1 MDYRH
6 GEVGEVSV
14 DLLFDDFIKAGTCKH
29 ILSTFQ
35 QLCEELDI
43 KHTTHRHFY
52 RRLRNR
58 ITSWKAQ
65 TVWAKLDK
73 RAGLKEYRKGESC
86 SDTRVLVIGAGPCG
100 LRTAIEC
107 ALLGARVVL
116 LEKRDSFSRNNVL
129 HLWPYL
135 ITDLKNLGAKKF
147 FGKFCAGA
155 IDHISIRQLQCIL
168 MKAALILGVEIHCNV
183 GFEDLLE
190 PPEDQSTHNIGWR
203 CKVEPPDHPVSE
215 YEFDVLIGADGKR
228 NTLQGFRRK
237 EFRGKLAIAITANFI
252 NRNTT
257 EEASVEE
264 ISGVAFIFNQKFF
277 KDLTEQTGIDLENI
291 VYYKD
296 DTHYFVMTA
305 KKTSLLDKGVL
316 IRDFPDTASLL
327 SPANVNRDRLMDY
340 AREAADF
347 STNQQLP
354 HLDYAINH
362 YGQPDIAMFDF
373 TSMFA
378 AQNASRVIE
387 RNGHN
392 LLIGLV
398 GDSLLEPFWP
408 TGSGCARGFLSC
420 LDAAWMIRRW
430 ASGKMTPLQV
440 LAERESIFLRLSQTT
455 PENLHKNHHM
465 YTIDPNT
472 RYPNLNFKA
481 ILPEQMRHLYD
492 CGDGTNLDEIIDIP
506 AKRARN
512 DDFVDSYTLLRWCQ
526 KLLNT
531 GTFRTVHIVDL
542 TSSWRNGFP
551 LCYLINILKP
561 NAIDMNSLN
570 SKEGAKNCQ
579 FAFDVAQREF
589 GIAPV
594 MTGEEMTQCSATD
607 KLAMISYLSQFY
619 QRFRKDRASSFESP
633 REESHKSHK
642 SPHHRLSIL
651 QKLRVSAR
659 FSRSKKRKEKDGD
672 KHETSFSKRRLKE
685 KEVKATNG
693 DIHLTKYN
701 KLPMD
706 EIANKLTVQP
716 KNENVKQKEES
727 LAAVKVSAMAEILVS
742 KFKGQQ
748 DEPVKT
754 SPATKRKQP
763 GVLLAATKAS
773 EFCYFCKKRVYLME
787 RMSAE
792 GIFFHRECLK
802 CSFCSAGLRLSNYSH
817 ERSHTGEV
825 KFYCFRHQRP
835 ESRVQ
840 VRSRRKRSWLKDD
853 SLKENIPKISIDTS
867 DSPTPQRTKTD
878 GSPKKVPSPLSPPLM
893 PDADFVKAK
902 KTPER
907 IEFENSIDGLQE
919 EESEEELTEHNLRA
933 SMSSEAILSDEEEE
947 NMSDSDLDY
956 RSSDDAELTE
966 VMEETFGLKKDLT
979 LEEALEV
986 VETLKRKS
994 HENLIDAVNNEG
1006 KVKYMDSDD
1015 DDDTEVEGD
1024 SEFETDQEDDDT
1036 EMEDDVW
1043 EEAEV
1048 EPTPSVTPNKKLSLN
1063 IPPPDISSVECKAR
1077 RANFFT
1083 TPPEVVRL
1091 DPWKMFGMG
1100 KTNEDINKNPKSEDS
1115 EEVITTQPHAAADM
1129 IPSDTEAT
1137 DRQIKTEILDEDE
1150 NKERQEEVVAGADAD
1165 DQRTDEECDEVFDS
1179 DHEEDGEEDADDK
1192 DALKYE
1198 MEKLLVDID
1207 HKSSAS
1213 GESVPDLLKT
1223 DEEEAHSSSAD
1234 EEDEAAGMDIAML
1247 EDTEQAVLKSVQQM
1261 SENGSSSSGRTTLQ
1275 DVLNSVEGMRA
1286 EDIEVNVQDFTR
1298 VDDRFITRTRGGRK
1312 GAVKKKKRP
1321 TYRDS
1326 VGSDSSFTISTPSHS
1341 GRSSVSSLSSE
1352 LDHNQTYVKDE
1363 DNDEKPDEDLL
1374 RDYQLTLSQVLG
1386 EEYTDSTTP
1395 RNNVDEDNLDETL
1408 NAEQDEFENSFVDKD
1423 KSFYATPNAS
1433 ASDKSANISDKYSSA
1448 NENSTE
1454 LSPDAVCNNNITKTN
1469 SDGSAWRPL
1478 PPLPPVD
1485 NDENVKSS
1493 SKSLTKRQNSTES
1506 GGDSGTERRPSTG
1519 RQLPDISNLT
1529 SKVAQQG
1536 FQSKFMKKKIGS
1548 PTSTMTS
1555 GDSTT
1560 SGKESSSS
1568 PEMKFKHRSV
1578 STDSSRNNYTSSSSA
1593 SGDKDRV
1600 PKSKEKKMR
1609 VSVDHSKLRAVSSY
1623 EDSSSQNEEA
1633 GGRKKKIGIDSRL
1646 KNQMKEEI
1654 NKPRVSV
1661 GEHMV
1666 DDIPFADDSEEDPH
1680 YDNFYTPATSVK
1692 SKPAPAL
1699 KRPSPQR
1706 DIRKRLLPM
1715 PPNQGESTP
1724 AVPTIDH
1731 IRQLKRT
1738 DMDKAR
1744 EKARE
1749 KARLKSDEE
1758 LGLANMGYTPVAG
1771 HKGHRYHRG
1780 NSTTPSTSD
1789 QVFSDS
1795 DDNHKSKV
1803 LHSTPN
1809 GEVVQLPKFSK
1820 GKKNENL
1827 DNSTNGKSSD
1837 RSDTETK
1844 STNKKRK
1851 SLLQMLRPGKEKN
1864 KDFKDKRSSSNDT
1877 LDEKTEKKVKKT
1889 LKSDKKKKKPH
1900 KSEGDALDKGL
1911 SEGMQD
1917 LKIVG
1922 SMFGQ
1927 KGTPTGRRP
1936 GHAVRR
1942 TVAPRADLEE
1952 FSDSDE
1958 SHVSV
1963 ETTLSRRSR
1972 DRRTMSEDEVN
1983 VKIARRVQSAAKKQL
1998 KQREQKRLRMA
2009 QEIQRQLE
2017 EVDVKQRELEERGV
2031 SIEKALRGD
2040 GPDAEREEKELMQE
2054 WFNLVYEKNALVR
2067 YESELMVNA
2076 QYMEL
2081 EDRHGR
2087 LEQRLRERMAMDN
2100 FLLYDVGERSLSEMF
2115 RDFAILDIVKTQE
2128 QAAEE
2133 KRILDELL
2141 QVVEERNNL
2150 VAMLEEDRLRERE
2163 EDSELQSMM
2172 QNKGF
2177 NLSPLDS
2184 TRKLRDSQ
2192 GFPLSC

>member
-14 DLLFDDFIKAGTCKH
+14 DVLFDDFIKAGTCKH

-73 RAGLKEYRKGESC
+73 RAGLKEYRKGEAC
-86 SDTRVLVIGAGPCG
+86 SDTRVLVIGGGPCG
-100 LRTAIEC
+100 LRMAIEC

-116 LEKRDSFSRNNVL
+116 VEKRDSFSRNNVL

-183 GFEDLLE
+183 GFEGILE
-190 PPEDQSTHNIGWR
+190 PPEDQSTHKVGWR
-203 CKVEPPDHPVSE
+203 CKVDPPDHPVSE

-228 NTLQGFRRK
+228 NTLQGFKRK

-316 IRDFPDTASLL
+316 IRDYPDTASLL
-327 SPANVNRDRLMDY
+327 SPNNVNRDSLMDY

-378 AQNASRVIE
+378 AKNASRVIE

-392 LLIGLV
+392 LLTGLV

-420 LDAAWMIRRW
+420 MDAAWMIRRW

-465 YTIDPNT
+465 YTLDPNT
-472 RYPNLNFKA
+472 RYPNLNSKA
-481 ILPEQMRHLYD
+481 LIPEQLRHLYD
-492 CGDGTNLDEIIDIP
+492 CGDGTNMDEIIDIP

-561 NAIDMNSLN
+561 NLLDMNTLN
-570 SKEGAKNCQ
+570 SKEATKNCQ
-579 FAFDVAQREF
+579 LAFDIAQKEF

-633 REESHKSHK
+633 REDSHKSHK

-659 FSRSKKRKEKDGD
+659 FARSKKRKEKEGD
-672 KHETSFSKRRLKE
+672 KHETSFSKRRLKDN
-685 KEVKATNG
+685 EVKETNG
-693 DIHLTKYN
+693 DVQLTKYN

-706 EIANKLTVQP
+706 EIANKLTVQT
-716 KNENVKQKEES
+716 KSENFKQKEES
-727 LAAVKVSAMAEILVS
+727 LAAVKVSAMAELLVS

-748 DEPVKT
+748 EEPVKT

-763 GVLLAATKAS
+763 GVLMAATKAS

-802 CSFCSAGLRLSNYSH
+802 CSYCSAGLRLSNYSH

-853 SLKENIPKISIDTS
+853 SLKENIPKITIDTS
-867 DSPTPQRTKTD
+867 DSPTPQRKKTD

-893 PDADFVKAK
+893 PDSDYIKAK

-933 SMSSEAILSDEEEE
+933 SMSSEAILSDGEEE
-947 NMSDSDLDY
+947 NMSDSDLE
-956 RSSDDAELTE
+956 SSDDDELTE

-1006 KVKYMDSDD
+1006 KVKYMDSDE

-1024 SEFETDQEDDDT
+1024 SDFETDQDDEDT

-1043 EEAEV
+1043 EEAE
-1048 EPTPSVTPNKKLSLN
+1048 EEQAPAVTPNNKLSLN
-1063 IPPPDISSVECKAR
+1063 IPPPDPSNVECKAR

-1100 KTNEDINKNPKSEDS
+1100 ETNEDINKIPKSEDS

-1129 IPSDTEAT
+1129 IGSDTEAT

-1150 NKERQEEVVAGADAD
+1150 NKERQEEVMARADED

-1179 DHEEDGEEDADDK
+1179 EEDGEDVDDK

-1213 GESVPDLLKT
+1213 GESVPDILKT
-1223 DEEEAHSSSAD
+1223 DEEEVHSSSA
-1234 EEDEAAGMDIAML
+1234 EEDGEVAGVEVGML
-1247 EDTEQAVLKSVQQM
+1247 EDTEQAVLRSVQQM

-1275 DVLNSVEGMRA
+1275 DVLNSVEGMNA
-1286 EDIEVNVQDFTR
+1286 EDERINLQDFTG

-1312 GAVKKKKRP
+1312 GVVKKKKRP

-1352 LDHNQTYVKDE
+1352 LDHNQPYGGEDE
-1363 DNDEKPDEDLL
+1363 NEEKPDEDLL
-1374 RDYQLTLSQVLG
+1374 RDYQLTLSQALG
-1386 EEYTDSTTP
+1386 EDYSDSTTP
-1395 RNNVDEDNLDETL
+1395 RDNGNQDNLDETL
-1408 NAEQDEFENSFVDKD
+1408 QAEQEELDSSIVDKE

-1448 NENSTE
+1448 NENFSE
-1454 LSPDAVCNNNITKTN
+1454 MSPDAVFNDDLTKTN
-1469 SDGSAWRPL
+1469 SNGSAWRPL
-1478 PPLPPVD
+1478 PPPPPVD
-1485 NDENVKSS
+1485 NNDNVKSS
-1493 SKSLTKRQNSTES
+1493 TKSLTKRQNSTES
-1506 GGDSGTERRPSTG
+1506 GGDSGKEGRTSTG

-1529 SKVAQQG
+1529 SKVSEQG

-1578 STDSSRNNYTSSSSA
+1578 STDSSRNNYTSSSST

-1609 VSVDHSKLRAVSSY
+1609 VSVDHTKLRALSSY

-1633 GGRKKKIGIDSRL
+1633 GDRKKKIGIDSRL
-1646 KNQMKEEI
+1646 KSKMKEEI
-1654 NKPRVSV
+1654 YKPRVSV

-1692 SKPAPAL
+1692 SRPAPAM

-1706 DIRKRLLPM
+1706 DIRKRILPT

-1771 HKGHRYHRG
+1771 HKGHRYRRG
-1780 NSTTPSTSD
+1780 NSSTPSTSD
-1789 QVFSDS
+1789 QVLSDS
-1795 DDNHKSKV
+1795 DDNHIKLKV

-1809 GEVVQLPKFSK
+1809 GEVVLPPKFTK
-1820 GKKNENL
+1820 DKKTKQF
-1827 DNSTNGKSSD
+1827 DNSTNGKSTD
-1837 RSDTETK
+1837 KSDTETK

-1877 LDEKTEKKVKKT
+1877 LDEKSEKKVKKT
-1889 LKSDKKKKKPH
+1889 PKSDKKKKKTH

-1927 KGTPTGRRP
+1927 KDTPTGRRP

-1963 ETTLSRRSR
+1963 DTTLSRRSR

-1983 VKIARRVQSAAKKQL
+1983 VKIARRVQSAAKKQQ

-2031 SIEKALRGD
+2031 SIEKALRGE

-2087 LEQRLRERMAMDN
+2087 LEQKLRERMAMDN
-2100 FLLYDVGERSLSEMF
+2100 
-2115 RDFAILDIVKTQE
+2115 IVKTQE

-2163 EDSELQSMM
+2163 EDSELKSMM

>member
-116 LEKRDSFSRNNVL
+116 VEKRDSFSRNNVL

-190 PPEDQSTHNIGWR
+190 PPEDQTTHNIGWR
-203 CKVEPPDHPVSE
+203 CKVDPPDHPVSE

-228 NTLQGFRRK
+228 NTLQGFKRK

-327 SPANVNRDRLMDY
+327 APANVNRDRLMDY

-392 LLIGLV
+392 LLMGLV

-481 ILPEQMRHLYD
+481 LLPEQLRHLYD
-492 CGDGTNLDEIIDIP
+492 CGDGTNLDEIIDVP

-561 NAIDMNSLN
+561 NLIDMNIMN

-579 FAFDVAQREF
+579 IAFDVAQREF

-594 MTGEEMTQCSATD
+594 MSGEEMTQCSATD

-619 QRFRKDRASSFESP
+619 QKFRKDRASSFESP
-633 REESHKSHK
+633 REESHNKSHHK

-672 KHETSFSKRRLKE
+672 KHETSFSKRRHKD

-693 DIHLTKYN
+693 DIQLTKYN

-706 EIANKLTVQP
+706 EIANKLTAQP
-716 KNENVKQKEES
+716 KNENKQKEES

-742 KFKGQQ
+742 KFKGHQE
-748 DEPVKT
+748 EPVKT

-817 ERSHTGEV
+817 ERTHTGEV

-840 VRSRRKRSWLKDD
+840 AKPRRKRSWLKDD
-853 SLKENIPKISIDTS
+853 SHKENIPKISIDSS
-867 DSPTPQRTKTD
+867 DSPTPQRKKTD
-878 GSPKKVPSPLSPPLM
+878 GSLKKIPSPLSPPLM
-893 PDADFVKAK
+893 PDSDIVKAK

-933 SMSSEAILSDEEEE
+933 SMSSDAILSDGEED
-947 NMSDSDLDY
+947 NMSDSDLE
-956 RSSDDAELTE
+956 SSDDAELTE

-1006 KVKYMDSDD
+1006 KVKYMDSDE

-1024 SEFETDQEDDDT
+1024 SDFDTEDDDT

-1048 EPTPSVTPNKKLSLN
+1048 EQTPSVTPNKKLSLN
-1063 IPPPDISSVECKAR
+1063 IPPPDTSSVECKAR

-1100 KTNEDINKNPKSEDS
+1100 KTNEDINKNPKAEESEEVVTVQPNATVDIPS
-1115 EEVITTQPHAAADM
+1115 DEVITTQPHAAADL

-1150 NKERQEEVVAGADAD
+1150 NKERQEEVISKDDED

-1179 DHEEDGEEDADDK
+1179 EEEEEEEEEEDLDDK
-1192 DALKYE
+1192 DALKHE

-1207 HKSSAS
+1207 HKSSVS
-1213 GESVPDLLKT
+1213 GDSVPDLLKT
-1223 DEEEAHSSSAD
+1223 DEEEVQSSSAD
-1234 EEDEAAGMDIAML
+1234 EEDEGLRM

-1275 DVLNSVEGMRA
+1275 DVLNSVEGMNA
-1286 EDIEVNVQDFTR
+1286 DNQDIQMQDFSR

-1326 VGSDSSFTISTPSHS
+1326 FGSDSSFTISTPSNS

-1352 LDHNQTYVKDE
+1352 VDHNQAFVKDE
-1363 DNDEKPDEDLL
+1363 EKDEKPDEDLL

-1386 EEYTDSTTP
+1386 EDYSDNTTP
-1395 RNNVDEDNLDETL
+1395 RNNDDNLDDTL
-1408 NAEQDEFENSFVDKD
+1408 HAEQEEFENSFVDKD
-1423 KSFYATPNAS
+1423 NSFYATPNAS

-1448 NENSTE
+1448 NENI
-1454 LSPDAVCNNNITKTN
+1454 SPDMMYDNNVPKKN

-1478 PPLPPVD
+1478 PPPPVD
-1485 NDENVKSS
+1485 NNDNVKPSI
-1493 SKSLTKRQNSTES
+1493 KSLTKRQNSTES
-1506 GGDSGTERRPSTG
+1506 GGESGKERRPSTG

-1593 SGDKDRV
+1593 NGDKERV
-1600 PKSKEKKMR
+1600 PKSKDKKTR
-1609 VSVDHSKLRAVSSY
+1609 VSVDHTKLRALSSY
-1623 EDSSSQNEEA
+1623 DDSSSQNEEA
-1633 GGRKKKIGIDSRL
+1633 GGRKKKIGVDSNVR
-1646 KNQMKEEI
+1646 NQVKEEL

-1661 GEHMV
+1661 GEHIV

-1680 YDNFYTPATSVK
+1680 YDNFYTPATSIK
-1692 SKPAPAL
+1692 SRPAPAM
-1699 KRPSPQR
+1699 KRPSPKR
-1706 DIRKRLLPM
+1706 DIRKRILPT
-1715 PPNQGESTP
+1715 PPSPGESTP
-1724 AVPTIDH
+1724 AIPTIDH

-1771 HKGHRYHRG
+1771 HKGHRYRRG
-1780 NSTTPSTSD
+1780 NSSTPSTSD
-1789 QVFSDS
+1789 HVFSDS
-1795 DDNHKSKV
+1795 DDNYKSKV

-1809 GEVVQLPKFSK
+1809 GEAVQLPKFSK
-1820 GKKNENL
+1820 EKKTEQLEN
-1827 DNSTNGKSSD
+1827 SANGKSSD

-1851 SLLQMLRPGKEKN
+1851 SILQMLRPGKEKS

-1877 LDEKTEKKVKKT
+1877 LDEKTEKKAKKT
-1889 LKSDKKKKKPH
+1889 PKSDKKKKKPH

-1917 LKIVG
+1917 LKLVG
-1922 SMFGQ
+1922 SMFGR

-1936 GHAVRR
+1936 GHSVRR

-2031 SIEKALRGD
+2031 SIEKALRGE

-2100 FLLYDVGERSLSEMF
+2100 
-2115 RDFAILDIVKTQE
+2115 IVKTQE

-2141 QVVEERNNL
+2141 EVVEERNNL

>member
-14 DLLFDDFIKAGTCKH
+14 DVLFDDFIKAGTCKH

-73 RAGLKEYRKGESC
+73 RAGLKEYRKGEAC
-86 SDTRVLVIGAGPCG
+86 SDTRVLVIGGGPCG
-100 LRTAIEC
+100 LRMAIEC

-116 LEKRDSFSRNNVL
+116 VEKRDSFSRNNVL

-183 GFEDLLE
+183 GFEGILE
-190 PPEDQSTHNIGWR
+190 PPEDQSTHKVGWR
-203 CKVEPPDHPVSE
+203 CKVDPPDHPVSE

-228 NTLQGFRRK
+228 NTLQGFKRK

-316 IRDFPDTASLL
+316 IRDYPDTASLL
-327 SPANVNRDRLMDY
+327 SPNNVNRDSLMDY

-378 AQNASRVIE
+378 AKNASRVIE

-392 LLIGLV
+392 LLTGLV

-420 LDAAWMIRRW
+420 MDAAWMIRRW

-465 YTIDPNT
+465 YTLDPNT
-472 RYPNLNFKA
+472 RYPNLNSKA
-481 ILPEQMRHLYD
+481 LIPEQLRHLYD
-492 CGDGTNLDEIIDIP
+492 CGDGTNMDEIIDIP

-561 NAIDMNSLN
+561 NLLDMNTLN
-570 SKEGAKNCQ
+570 SKEATKNCQ
-579 FAFDVAQREF
+579 LAFDIAQKEF

-633 REESHKSHK
+633 REDSHKSHK

-659 FSRSKKRKEKDGD
+659 FARSKKRKEKEGD
-672 KHETSFSKRRLKE
+672 KHETSFSKRRLKDN
-685 KEVKATNG
+685 EVKETNG
-693 DIHLTKYN
+693 DVQLTKYN

-706 EIANKLTVQP
+706 EIANKLTVQT
-716 KNENVKQKEES
+716 KSENFKQKEES
-727 LAAVKVSAMAEILVS
+727 LAAVKVSAMAELLVS

-748 DEPVKT
+748 EEPVKT

-763 GVLLAATKAS
+763 GVLMAATKAS

-802 CSFCSAGLRLSNYSH
+802 CSYCSAGLRLSNYSH

-853 SLKENIPKISIDTS
+853 SLKENIPKITIDTS
-867 DSPTPQRTKTD
+867 DSPTPQRKKTD

-893 PDADFVKAK
+893 PDSDYIKAK

-933 SMSSEAILSDEEEE
+933 SMSSEAILSDGEEE

-956 RSSDDAELTE
+956 RSSDDDELTE

-1006 KVKYMDSDD
+1006 KVKYMDSDE

-1024 SEFETDQEDDDT
+1024 SDFETDQDDEDT

-1043 EEAEV
+1043 EEAE
-1048 EPTPSVTPNKKLSLN
+1048 EEQAPAVTPNNKLSLN
-1063 IPPPDISSVECKAR
+1063 IPPPDPSNVECKAR

-1100 KTNEDINKNPKSEDS
+1100 ETNEDINKIPKSEDS

-1129 IPSDTEAT
+1129 IGSDTEAT

-1150 NKERQEEVVAGADAD
+1150 NKERQEEVMARADED

-1179 DHEEDGEEDADDK
+1179 EEDGEDVDDK

-1213 GESVPDLLKT
+1213 GESVPDILKT
-1223 DEEEAHSSSAD
+1223 DEEEVHSSSA
-1234 EEDEAAGMDIAML
+1234 EEDGEVAGVEVGML
-1247 EDTEQAVLKSVQQM
+1247 EDTEQAVLRSVQQM

-1275 DVLNSVEGMRA
+1275 DVLNSVEGMNA
-1286 EDIEVNVQDFTR
+1286 EDERINLQDFTG

-1312 GAVKKKKRP
+1312 GVVKKKKRP

-1352 LDHNQTYVKDE
+1352 LDHNQPYGGEDE
-1363 DNDEKPDEDLL
+1363 NEEKPDEDLL
-1374 RDYQLTLSQVLG
+1374 RDYQLTLSQALG
-1386 EEYTDSTTP
+1386 EDYSDSTTP
-1395 RNNVDEDNLDETL
+1395 RDNGNQDNLDETL
-1408 NAEQDEFENSFVDKD
+1408 QAEQEELDSSIVDKE

-1448 NENSTE
+1448 NENFSE
-1454 LSPDAVCNNNITKTN
+1454 MSPDAVFNDDLTKTN
-1469 SDGSAWRPL
+1469 SNGSAWRPL
-1478 PPLPPVD
+1478 PPPPPVD
-1485 NDENVKSS
+1485 NNDNVKSS
-1493 SKSLTKRQNSTES
+1493 TKSLTKRQNSTES
-1506 GGDSGTERRPSTG
+1506 GGDSGKEGRTSTG

-1529 SKVAQQG
+1529 SKVSEQG

-1578 STDSSRNNYTSSSSA
+1578 STDSSRNNYTSSSST

-1609 VSVDHSKLRAVSSY
+1609 VSVDHTKLRALSSY

-1633 GGRKKKIGIDSRL
+1633 GDRKKKIGIDSRL
-1646 KNQMKEEI
+1646 KSKMKEEI
-1654 NKPRVSV
+1654 YKPRVSV

-1692 SKPAPAL
+1692 SRPAPAM

-1706 DIRKRLLPM
+1706 DIRKRILPT

-1771 HKGHRYHRG
+1771 HKGHRYRRG
-1780 NSTTPSTSD
+1780 NSSTPSTSD
-1789 QVFSDS
+1789 QVLSDS
-1795 DDNHKSKV
+1795 DDNHIKLKV

-1809 GEVVQLPKFSK
+1809 GEVVLPPKFTK
-1820 GKKNENL
+1820 DKKTKQF
-1827 DNSTNGKSSD
+1827 DNSTNGKSTD
-1837 RSDTETK
+1837 KSDTETK

-1877 LDEKTEKKVKKT
+1877 LDEKSEKKVKKT
-1889 LKSDKKKKKPH
+1889 PKSDKKKKKTH

-1927 KGTPTGRRP
+1927 KDTPTGRRP

-1963 ETTLSRRSR
+1963 DTTLSRRSR

-1983 VKIARRVQSAAKKQL
+1983 VKIARRVQSAAKKQQ

-2031 SIEKALRGD
+2031 SIEKALRGE

-2087 LEQRLRERMAMDN
+2087 LEQKLRERMAMDN
-2100 FLLYDVGERSLSEMF
+2100 
-2115 RDFAILDIVKTQE
+2115 IVKTQE

-2163 EDSELQSMM
+2163 EDSELKSMM

>member
-14 DLLFDDFIKAGTCKH
+14 DVLFDDFIKAGTCKH

-73 RAGLKEYRKGESC
+73 RAGLKEYRKGEAC
-86 SDTRVLVIGAGPCG
+86 SDTRVLVIGGGPCG
-100 LRTAIEC
+100 LRMAIEC

-116 LEKRDSFSRNNVL
+116 VEKRDSFSRNNVL

-183 GFEDLLE
+183 GFEGILE
-190 PPEDQSTHNIGWR
+190 PPEDQSTHKVGWR
-203 CKVEPPDHPVSE
+203 CKVDPPDHPVSE

-228 NTLQGFRRK
+228 NTLQGFKRK

-316 IRDFPDTASLL
+316 IRDYPDTASLL
-327 SPANVNRDRLMDY
+327 SPNNVNRDSLMDY

-378 AQNASRVIE
+378 AKNASRVIE

-392 LLIGLV
+392 LLTGLV

-420 LDAAWMIRRW
+420 MDAAWMIRRW

-465 YTIDPNT
+465 YTLDPNT
-472 RYPNLNFKA
+472 RYPNLNSKA
-481 ILPEQMRHLYD
+481 LIPEQLRHLYD
-492 CGDGTNLDEIIDIP
+492 CGDGTNMDEIIDIP

-561 NAIDMNSLN
+561 NLLDMNTLN
-570 SKEGAKNCQ
+570 SKEATKNCQ
-579 FAFDVAQREF
+579 LAFDIAQKEF

-633 REESHKSHK
+633 REDSHKSHK

-659 FSRSKKRKEKDGD
+659 FARSKKRKEKEGD
-672 KHETSFSKRRLKE
+672 KHETSFSKRRLKDN
-685 KEVKATNG
+685 EVKETNG
-693 DIHLTKYN
+693 DVQLTKYN

-706 EIANKLTVQP
+706 EIANKLTVQT
-716 KNENVKQKEES
+716 KSENFKQKEES
-727 LAAVKVSAMAEILVS
+727 LAAVKVSAMAELLVS

-748 DEPVKT
+748 EEPVKT

-763 GVLLAATKAS
+763 GVLMAATKAS

-802 CSFCSAGLRLSNYSH
+802 CSYCSAGLRLSNYSH

-853 SLKENIPKISIDTS
+853 SLKENIPKITIDTS
-867 DSPTPQRTKTD
+867 DSPTPQRKKTD

-893 PDADFVKAK
+893 PDSDYIKAK

-933 SMSSEAILSDEEEE
+933 SMSSEAILSDGEEE
-947 NMSDSDLDY
+947 NMSDSDLELDVFKM
-956 RSSDDAELTE
+956 SSDDDELTE

-1006 KVKYMDSDD
+1006 KVKYMDSDE

-1024 SEFETDQEDDDT
+1024 SDFETDQDDEDT

-1043 EEAEV
+1043 EEAE
-1048 EPTPSVTPNKKLSLN
+1048 EEQAPAVTPNNKLSLN
-1063 IPPPDISSVECKAR
+1063 IPPPDPSNVECKAR

-1100 KTNEDINKNPKSEDS
+1100 ETNEDINKIPKSEDS

-1129 IPSDTEAT
+1129 IGSDTEAT

-1150 NKERQEEVVAGADAD
+1150 NKERQEEVMARADED

-1179 DHEEDGEEDADDK
+1179 EEDGEDVDDK

-1213 GESVPDLLKT
+1213 GESVPDILKT
-1223 DEEEAHSSSAD
+1223 DEEEVHSSSA
-1234 EEDEAAGMDIAML
+1234 EEDGEVAGVEVGML
-1247 EDTEQAVLKSVQQM
+1247 EDTEQAVLRSVQQM

-1275 DVLNSVEGMRA
+1275 DVLNSVEGMNA
-1286 EDIEVNVQDFTR
+1286 EDERINLQDFTG

-1312 GAVKKKKRP
+1312 GVVKKKKRP

-1352 LDHNQTYVKDE
+1352 LDHNQPYGGEDE
-1363 DNDEKPDEDLL
+1363 NEEKPDEDLL
-1374 RDYQLTLSQVLG
+1374 RDYQLTLSQALG
-1386 EEYTDSTTP
+1386 EDYSDSTTP
-1395 RNNVDEDNLDETL
+1395 RDNGNQDNLDETL
-1408 NAEQDEFENSFVDKD
+1408 QAEQEELDSSIVDKE

-1448 NENSTE
+1448 NENFSE
-1454 LSPDAVCNNNITKTN
+1454 MSPDAVFNDDLTKTN
-1469 SDGSAWRPL
+1469 SNGSAWRPL
-1478 PPLPPVD
+1478 PPPPPVD
-1485 NDENVKSS
+1485 NNDNVKSS
-1493 SKSLTKRQNSTES
+1493 TKSLTKRQNSTES
-1506 GGDSGTERRPSTG
+1506 GGDSGKEGRTSTG

-1529 SKVAQQG
+1529 SKVSEQG

-1578 STDSSRNNYTSSSSA
+1578 STDSSRNNYTSSSST

-1609 VSVDHSKLRAVSSY
+1609 VSVDHTKLRALSSY

-1633 GGRKKKIGIDSRL
+1633 GDRKKKIGIDSRL
-1646 KNQMKEEI
+1646 KSKMKEEI
-1654 NKPRVSV
+1654 YKPRVSV

-1692 SKPAPAL
+1692 SRPAPAM

-1706 DIRKRLLPM
+1706 DIRKRILPT

-1771 HKGHRYHRG
+1771 HKGHRYRRG
-1780 NSTTPSTSD
+1780 NSSTPSTSD
-1789 QVFSDS
+1789 QVLSDS
-1795 DDNHKSKV
+1795 DDNHIKLKV

-1809 GEVVQLPKFSK
+1809 GEVVLPPKFTK
-1820 GKKNENL
+1820 DKKTKQF
-1827 DNSTNGKSSD
+1827 DNSTNGKSTD
-1837 RSDTETK
+1837 KSDTETK

-1877 LDEKTEKKVKKT
+1877 LDEKSEKKVKKT
-1889 LKSDKKKKKPH
+1889 PKSDKKKKKTH

-1927 KGTPTGRRP
+1927 KDTPTGRRP

-1963 ETTLSRRSR
+1963 DTTLSRRSR

-1983 VKIARRVQSAAKKQL
+1983 VKIARRVQSAAKKQQ

-2031 SIEKALRGD
+2031 SIEKALRGE

-2087 LEQRLRERMAMDN
+2087 LEQKLRERMAMDN
-2100 FLLYDVGERSLSEMF
+2100 
-2115 RDFAILDIVKTQE
+2115 IVKTQE

-2163 EDSELQSMM
+2163 EDSELKSMM